1 MYATL
6 LIKSKHMAIVT
17 YIYMLLLAH
26 IVVAQNDSLH
36 TTKIVTLTTSAVGLV
51 GLNTALY
58 YTWYSNYNTGKF
70 HTFNDNNEWQGV
82 DKCGHAFT
90 TFNLAK
96 IGINLANNAGWQR
109 PKHKLLAGSV
119 GLLFMTSIEVQDGF
133 SRGWGFS
140 WGDVLANTTGSTL
153 AIAQAIAFN
162 NRYPFQLKFFYNK
175 SSIAPYNTNLL
186 GKSSAERLL
195 KDYNAQSYWLSFFP
209 KQLFTHSVLPSYLGV
224 SLGYKATGM
233 LGASNNNNFA
243 TTNYTRTQ
251 RYYLSLDIDLSQ
263 LKTRYKWLNKT
274 LHVLS
279 FIKVPLPV
287 VSIDSKGVWR
297 GQLLPFSE

>member
-1 MYATL
+1 
-6 LIKSKHMAIVT
+6 MAISKINYVVIVI
-17 YIYMLLLAH
+17 YVYMLLYATNAR
-26 IVVAQNDSLH
+26 AQTDSLR
-36 TTKIVTLTTSAVGLV
+36 TTKTATLVTSSVALV

-58 YTWYSNYNTGKF
+58 YAWYANYNTGKF
-70 HTFNDNNEWQGV
+70 HTFNDNNEWQGA
-82 DKCGHAFT
+82 DKYGHAFT

-96 IGINLANNAGWQR
+96 IGVNVANNAGWQR

-119 GLLFMTSIEVQDGF
+119 GWLFMTSIELQDGY

-140 WGDVLANTTGSTL
+140 WGDVAANSAGSAL
-153 AIAQAIAFN
+153 AIAQVIAFN
-162 NRYPFQLKFFYNK
+162 NKYPFQLKYLYNK
-175 SSIAPYNTNLL
+175 STIAPYNANLL
-186 GKSSAERLL
+186 GKTSTERLL

-209 KQLFTHSVLPSYLGV
+209 KQLFTHSTLPACLGV

-233 LGASNNNNFA
+233 LGARNNDAFA
-243 TTNYTRTQ
+243 TTQYTRTQ

-274 LHVLS
+274 LYALS

-287 VSIDSKGVWR
+287 LSIDSKGVWR